1 MDPTYRDIENPN
13 AVIIHTSVEDLDR
26 ALQWLQSE
34 ASQEVTARAAIRRR
48 QTYLLEEIDRP
59 SNVGS
64 AKA

>member
-13 AVIIHTSVEDLDR
+13 AVIIHTSVEDLDL

-48 QTYLLEEIDRP
+48 QT
-59 SNVGS
+59 
-64 AKA
+64 